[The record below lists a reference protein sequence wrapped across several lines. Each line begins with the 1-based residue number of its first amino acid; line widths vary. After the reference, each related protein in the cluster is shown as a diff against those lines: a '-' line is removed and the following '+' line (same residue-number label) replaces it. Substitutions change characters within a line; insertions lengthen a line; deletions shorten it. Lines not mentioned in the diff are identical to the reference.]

1 MQTVKHWV
9 MSAWENSRRF
19 PTPPL
24 VSPREITSEKRLQKC
39 FTTQIW
45 VVILTVRTATEICF
59 SQSEALPDLS
69 SVWDYYNRFS
79 DGISRGNQ
87 SGGVPKCRLFVQAK
101 AVHVISLLS
110 LKIFHLHFF
119 AWLRN
124 YLSFYLF
131 FFFAID
137 RKQLK
142 LALCRIDSAMQQ
154 SGSLNQPPPRF
165 DTLIRSSS
173 MSGKTKKTTCQLLN
187 FEKQSKSMHS

>member
-1 MQTVKHWV
+1 MFHY
-9 MSAWENSRRF
+9 
-19 PTPPL
+19 
-24 VSPREITSEKRLQKC
+24 
-39 FTTQIW
+39 
-45 VVILTVRTATEICF
+45 
-59 SQSEALPDLS
+59 PDLGS
-69 SVWDYYNRFS
+69 DSDCSNRDGNLLQPIRSTTRSV
-79 DGISRGNQ
+79 ISMGFLQSFLRRYFAGNQ
-87 SGGVPKCRLFVQAK
+87 SGGVPKRRLFAQAR
-101 AVHVISLLS
+101 AVHIIYLLS

>member
-1 MQTVKHWV
+1 MFHY
-9 MSAWENSRRF
+9 
-19 PTPPL
+19 
-24 VSPREITSEKRLQKC
+24 
-39 FTTQIW
+39 
-45 VVILTVRTATEICF
+45 
-59 SQSEALPDLS
+59 PDLGS
-69 SVWDYYNRFS
+69 DSDWSNRDGNLLQPIRSTTRSV
-79 DGISRGNQ
+79 ISIGLLQ
-87 SGGVPKCRLFVQAK
+87 SFHRRYFAGKPIPKCRLFVQAR

-131 FFFAID
+131 IFFAID

-173 MSGKTKKTTCQLLN
+173 MSGKTKKTTCQLFN